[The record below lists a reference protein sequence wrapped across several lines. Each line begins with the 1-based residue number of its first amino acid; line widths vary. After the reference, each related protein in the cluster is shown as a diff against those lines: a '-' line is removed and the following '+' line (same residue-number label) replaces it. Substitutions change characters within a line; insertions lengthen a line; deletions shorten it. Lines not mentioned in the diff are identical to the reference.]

1 MERKRRRSLGELA
14 PKNVVLQMT
23 YFLNDPCILME
34 ENSEKF
40 KGTLKIL
47 NNKSTTQSSILKSA
61 VGQGT
66 TLSTKT
72 FKNQLVQIQAIR

>member
-1 MERKRRRSLGELA
+1 
-14 PKNVVLQMT
+14 
-23 YFLNDPCILME
+23 ME

-47 NNKSTTQSSILKSA
+47 NNKQTTQSSTLKSA
-61 VGQGT
+61 VVQGT

-72 FKNQLVQIQAIR
+72 FKN

>member
-1 MERKRRRSLGELA
+1 
-14 PKNVVLQMT
+14 MT

-47 NNKSTTQSSILKSA
+47 NNKPTTQSSTLKSA

-72 FKNQLVQIQAIR
+72 FKN